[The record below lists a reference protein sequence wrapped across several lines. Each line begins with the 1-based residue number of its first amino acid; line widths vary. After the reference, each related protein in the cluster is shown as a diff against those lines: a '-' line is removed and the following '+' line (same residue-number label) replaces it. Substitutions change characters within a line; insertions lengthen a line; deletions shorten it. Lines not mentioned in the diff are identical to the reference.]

1 MNIWGIMPNT
11 SAEVTQVKSANK
23 STTTVNQNGFSFSE
37 SLGQIA
43 RSANMQIAHGATAS
57 ELQFMRKKEGFD
69 KPFNPEDVEEEMLE
83 NYMTRI
89 KKMMDELQ
97 K

>member
-1 MNIWGIMPNT
+1 MNIYGAMPNIN
-11 SAEVTQVKSANK
+11 SDAMNVKSANK
-23 STTTVNQNGFSFSE
+23 SVNNVNHNGPSFAQSM
-37 SLGQIA
+37 GDIA
-43 RSANMQIAHGATAS
+43 RSANITVAHGATAS
-57 ELQFMRKKEGFD
+57 ELQFKRQKEEFD
-69 KPFNPEDVEEEMLE
+69 KPFNFEDVEEEILE